1 MIINITG
8 STKARRDLVKK
19 SVDFVVKELGLTR
32 MKTLNVNIK
41 LVKMEEGNYGLC
53 SADDPGKHMRN
64 FTITVNKNMNI
75 SMLIRT
81 VLHEFVHVK
90 QFARSELNAKY
101 IGMQWK
107 TAHVTDDTDYM
118 DLPWEKEAYRLE
130 EKLAAKIWKENIL

>member
-1 MIINITG
+1 MNINITG

-32 MKTLNVNIK
+32 MKTLNVDIK

-53 SADDPGKHMRN
+53 LAEDPGKHMRN
-64 FTITVNKNMNI
+64 FTINVNKNMNI

-101 IGMQWK
+101 VGMQWK

-118 DLPWEKEAYRLE
+118 DLPWEKEAYKLE